1 MSGWETPPLVDVSGS
16 PLHRMAATPRSGH
29 CKRPFGRVLV
39 NFRSL
44 FLNAKELVFGR
55 ILHAQ
60 CCGGDTVSSAISHF
74 AYLHLPP
81 GLHLNQ

>member
-1 MSGWETPPLVDVSGS
+1 MFL
-16 PLHRMAATPRSGH
+16 AAHFIEWLQPQGVGIASVHLG
-29 CKRPFGRVLV
+29 GVLV

-55 ILHAQ
+55 IPHAQ
-60 CCGGDTVSSAISHF
+60 RWGGDTVSSAISHF

-81 GLHLNQ
+81 GFHLNQ